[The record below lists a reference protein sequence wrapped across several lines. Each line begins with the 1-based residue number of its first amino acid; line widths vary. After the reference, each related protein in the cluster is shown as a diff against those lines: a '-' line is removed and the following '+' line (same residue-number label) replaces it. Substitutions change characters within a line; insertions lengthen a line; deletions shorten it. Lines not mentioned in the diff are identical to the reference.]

1 VLDVCEVA
9 ALLVTM
15 VHMVRFGSGAPQGR
29 KRNPLLVVLWWA
41 AYVFIWVTKLFCT
54 FLRKPILGPG
64 IVILVV
70 GIASGLF
77 VAWWCPVALLLAC
90 LILLAGWF
98 LSDREGFRQWWPV
111 RWRYLTNYWPKWGRA
126 MRSAKLTSLDP
137 EHPTDLPKL
146 KALEGSDY
154 VDKLQ
159 ARMLTGQTVNMFVSK
174 SPGIAQTLGASGCR
188 AVADTENRHQVCLWL
203 WHSDPLK
210 KMNPKPFPIPPPPVD
225 GDWYRWFQTQM
236 LYGIREDGSRT
247 GIDLTR
253 RLWLIVGKS
262 RSGKSSSRV
271 WPVVRMSTP
280 MVKAGCLRYGV
291 GDFKEGMELRAGKP
305 IFEQNGGFYAQ
316 TIPEFAAAIRGE
328 MKRMLGQA
336 HAMGLAVDTA
346 TDASGIIRKLDHLT
360 RERPWTVIIID
371 ELKSLVNGLD
381 YPDERRT
388 IINAL
393 LLIQQIGLACGYSL
407 IAGSQQGHKDILGE
421 MRDGFTAMDCL
432 AVEYESETHMLFEKS
447 DIDQFMIAPHKLHIP
462 EPEDDDQDGDQGI
475 GWRRRPGYP
484 RVRGTEVTNQHIWE
498 MRMEFPGS
506 WHADQPAPTEDV
518 EEEPV
523 AYNELPARQP
533 EKLKLVSPLR

>member
-1 VLDVCEVA
+1 
-9 ALLVTM
+9 LLCTGFVRL

-29 KRNPLLVVLWWA
+29 KRNPLLVVLWWV
-41 AYVFIWVTKLFCT
+41 AYLFIWVVKLFIT

-64 IVILVV
+64 IVVLVV
-70 GIASGLF
+70 GIGSGLLI
-77 VAWWCPVALLLAC
+77 AWWCPVALLLAC

-98 LSDREGFRQWWPV
+98 LSDPQGFASWWPV
-111 RWRYLTNYWPKWGRA
+111 RWRYLTNYWPKWKRA

-159 ARMLTGQTVNMFVSK
+159 ARMLTGQTVDMFVSK
-174 SPGIAQTLGASGCR
+174 SKGIAQTLGASGCR
-188 AVADTENRHQVCLWL
+188 AVANTADRHRVDLWL
-203 WHSDPLK
+203 WHNDPLK
-210 KMNPKPFPIPPPPVD
+210 KMNPRPFPIPAPPAD

-236 LYGIREDGSRT
+236 LYGIREDGTPT
-247 GIDLTR
+247 GIDLTQR
-253 RLWLIVGKS
+253 HWLIVGKS

-280 MVKAGCLRYGV
+280 MVKAKCLRYCV
-291 GDFKEGMELRAGKP
+291 MDFKEGMELRAGKP
-305 IFEQNGGFYAQ
+305 IFEQNGGWYAQ
-316 TIPEFAAAIRGE
+316 TIPEAAALMKLE
-328 MKRMLGQA
+328 VKRMLEQA
-336 HAMGLAVDTA
+336 HAMALAVDTA
-346 TDASGIIRKLDHLT
+346 TNADGIIRKLDWLT
-360 RERPWTVIIID
+360 PDRPWTEVVVD

-388 IINAL
+388 IVNAL
-393 LLIQQIGLACGYSL
+393 LLIQQIGLACGYGE

-432 AVEYESETHMLFEKS
+432 AVEYMSETYMLFEKS
-447 DIDQFMIAPHKLHIP
+447 DIEQFMIAPHALHIP
-462 EPEDDDQDGDQGI
+462 EPEDENQDGDQGI

-506 WHADQPAPTEDV
+506 WDADQPAPGEEEA

-523 AYNELPARQP
+523 AYNELPTRQP